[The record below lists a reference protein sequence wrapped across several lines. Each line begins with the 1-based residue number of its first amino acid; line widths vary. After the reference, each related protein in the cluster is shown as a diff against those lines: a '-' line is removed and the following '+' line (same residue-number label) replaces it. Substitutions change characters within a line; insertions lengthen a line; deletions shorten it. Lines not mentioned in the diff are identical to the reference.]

1 MFCNA
6 SFYIWL
12 PHSFQNI
19 FNKRKPISKHKRMD
33 YKTLEYL
40 LNIFYILPL
49 IWLYDM
55 IYMIWL
61 IVRLGRRWLRAQIF
75 KKISNTKNRIYFFLN
90 VHFYLLQQIEFLKSD
105 KFNFVAFWSNVVS
118 RVYLLCFKHLLT
130 ISYKIRL
137 ILFNLLYNFLFHL
150 MSAYLLK
157 EFC

>member
-1 MFCNA
+1 M
-6 SFYIWL
+6 S
-12 PHSFQNI
+12 
-19 FNKRKPISKHKRMD
+19 NKRKPISKHKRMD

-55 IYMIWL
+55 TYMIEFDK
-61 IVRLGRRWLRAQIF
+61 WLRAQIF
-75 KKISNTKNRIYFFLN
+75 FIKISNTKSRIYFFLN